1 MVFVFLKK
9 WSFSTIC
16 MGFFSPNLSFKGS
29 NCFLSA
35 QKGGKKQWQKNW
47 IRWSLEPN

>member
-1 MVFVFLKK
+1 
-9 WSFSTIC
+9 

-35 QKGGKKQWQKNW
+35 QKGAKKVMAKKLNHV
-47 IRWSLEPN
+47 RSGTY